1 MPTPSAFE
9 QEMLEL
15 INRARLNPAGE
26 FDAIIKNAA
35 TGEAF
40 SAEVTNAIRFFNVDL
55 ALFKTQ
61 MAAFAPV
68 APLAWS
74 DALDNAATTH
84 SNLMIQNDSQ
94 SHQLPGEAGLLDRI
108 QAAGYNGLSAV
119 AENVFAF
126 TETVG
131 YGHAGFII
139 DWGNGPGGMQEPA
152 GHRISILS
160 DRYTEIGIG
169 AVSEDNAATNVGP
182 HVVTQNFGNRF
193 NYESQLLGVTFR
205 DKDAD
210 SFYDAGEGLGGVTV
224 TATGVGGTFTTT
236 TWDAGGY
243 QMVVPAG
250 NYTVTFSGGGLAAPV
265 TKTATVAQA
274 NVKLDAMDGTG
285 GTGGTKLGTA
295 GSDLFVSLA
304 ADETFSGLGGI
315 DTLKIGAAR
324 AEATIQGSD
333 DAGTVRTT
341 AGGIDSLTSIERI
354 AFNDGTLALDV
365 GQDENAGTAFRIYQ
379 AAFARTPDNDGLKYW
394 INAVDNGLSFKGMAS
409 SFNDASEFN
418 ALYGNTSN
426 SAYAAALYKNVLGRD
441 GDAAGSQFWANALDS
456 GQADRGDVLLG
467 FTRSD
472 ENLTLT
478 AAATQ
483 DGIFIV

>member
-210 SFYDAGEGLGGVTV
+210 SFYDAG
-224 TATGVGGTFTTT
+224 
-236 TWDAGGY
+236 
-243 QMVVPAG
+243 
-250 NYTVTFSGGGLAAPV
+250 
-265 TKTATVAQA
+265 
-274 NVKLDAMDGTG
+274 
-285 GTGGTKLGTA
+285 
-295 GSDLFVSLA
+295 
-304 ADETFSGLGGI
+304 
-315 DTLKIGAAR
+315 
-324 AEATIQGSD
+324 
-333 DAGTVRTT
+333 
-341 AGGIDSLTSIERI
+341 
-354 AFNDGTLALDV
+354 
-365 GQDENAGTAFRIYQ
+365 
-379 AAFARTPDNDGLKYW
+379 
-394 INAVDNGLSFKGMAS
+394 
-409 SFNDASEFN
+409 
-418 ALYGNTSN
+418 
-426 SAYAAALYKNVLGRD
+426 
-441 GDAAGSQFWANALDS
+441 
-456 GQADRGDVLLG
+456 
-467 FTRSD
+467 
-472 ENLTLT
+472 
-478 AAATQ
+478 
-483 DGIFIV
+483 

>member
-15 INRARLNPAGE
+15 INRARANPSGE

-40 SAEVTNAIRFFNVDL
+40 SDDVTNAVRFFNVDL

-74 DALDNAATTH
+74 EALDKAATAH
-84 SNLMIQNDSQ
+84 SNLMIQTDTQ
-94 SHQLPGEAGLLDRI
+94 SHNLPGEAGLLERI
-108 QAAGYNGLSAV
+108 QAAGYTQLSSV
-119 AENVFAF
+119 GENIYAYSKSV
-126 TETVG
+126 EH
-131 YGHAGFII
+131 GHAGFII
-139 DWGNGPGGMQEPA
+139 DWGSGPGGMQDPA

-160 DRYTEIGIG
+160 DRYSEIGIG
-169 AVSEDNAATNVGP
+169 AIAEDNSATKVGP
-182 HVVTQNFGNRF
+182 NVVTQNFGNRF
-193 NYESQLLGVTFR
+193 DYQAQLLGVTFR

-210 SFYDAGEGLGGVTV
+210 TFYDAGEGLGGVTV
-224 TATGVGGTFTTT
+224 TATGAGGTFTTMS
-236 TWDAGGY
+236 WDSGGY

-250 NYTVTFSGGGLAAPV
+250 SYSVTFSGGGLAAPI
-265 TKTATVAQA
+265 TKTAIVAQS
-274 NVKLDAMDGTG
+274 NVKVDAMDGTG
-285 GTGGTKLGTA
+285 GTGGAKVGTT
-295 GSDLFVSLA
+295 GSDLFVSQA
-304 ADETFSGLGGI
+304 ANESFSGLEGI
-315 DTLKIGAAR
+315 DTLKIGTNR
-324 AEATIQGSD
+324 ADATLQGSD
-333 DAGTVRTT
+333 ESGMVTT
-341 AGGIDSLTSIERI
+341 AVGGIDSLTSIERI
-354 AFNDGTLALDV
+354 AFDDGTLALDV
-365 GQDENAGTAFRIYQ
+365 GKDENAGTAFRIYQ
-379 AAFARTPDNDGLKYW
+379 AAFGRTPDNAGLKFW
-394 INAVDNGLSFKGMAS
+394 INSVDNGLSFKGMAG
-409 SFNDASEFN
+409 SFNDASEFI

-441 GDAAGSQFWANALDS
+441 GDAAGSAFWANALDS
-456 GQADRGDVLLG
+456 GQADRADVLLG